1 MSRLRRAS
9 LQRRLLL
16 LFLLITAIAIGIV
29 YLYVVPQLESSLVA
43 EKLKRLEDVASSH
56 EVELTGALR
65 RRASPRE
72 LNLIIDRVAQ
82 SSDSRV
88 TVLAVGRRAEEQAP
102 SFVVSDSESDATATE
117 SSFEIASAAIRGER
131 PASGTSSLA
140 GQRVGEAALPL
151 TEDTDSKP
159 AWVAVFSTP
168 LSDVGDNVGLIQRQ
182 ILIAGAIALAA
193 ALLAGYYAA
202 QAISRRLRRLEKAAQ
217 EVASGRFGV
226 TIPVDSADEL
236 GQLAKTFNEMQQ
248 RLARLDDAR
257 KEFIANASH
266 ELRTPIFSL
275 AGFVELLQDEE
286 LDEATREDFLRT
298 MGEQLERLT
307 NLTTDLLD
315 LSKLDAGALEVRPAE
330 LDVTDVAS
338 SIISEFGVAARR
350 HRSALEV
357 RTVGGDRAKA
367 FADKDRV
374 AQILRILLDNALT
387 HTPEGT
393 PITVTVLSQNGLAEV
408 VVSDEGPGI
417 DRRLQA
423 QIFERFHTGAP
434 GRGSGLGLAVAREL
448 ALRMHGRLDVASKA
462 GFTAFTLELPSEPLA
477 TSRQG

>member
-1 MSRLRRAS
+1 MSWLRGAS

-16 LFLLITAIAIGIV
+16 LFLLITTIAIGIV

-43 EKLKRLEDVASSH
+43 EKLNRLEDVAAARDP
-56 EVELTGALR
+56 ELSGALR

-72 LNLIIDRVAQ
+72 LNLIVDGIGQA
-82 SSDSRV
+82 SDARV
-88 TVLAVGRRAEEQAP
+88 TVLAVGRRADEGSP
-102 SFVVSDSESDATATE
+102 SFVVADSESDATATE
-117 SSFEIASAAIRGER
+117 STYEIASAAIRGTR
-131 PASGTSSLA
+131 PASGTSSIA
-140 GQRVGEAALPL
+140 GHRVGEAAVPL
-151 TEDTDSKP
+151 SESADGRP
-159 AWVAVFSTP
+159 EWVAVFSTP
-168 LSDVGDNVGLIQRQ
+168 LSDVGNNVGLIRRQ

-193 ALLAGYYAA
+193 ALVAGYYAA
-202 QAISRRLRRLEKAAQ
+202 QAISRRLRRLEQAAQ
-217 EVASGRFGV
+217 EVSSGRFSAE
-226 TIPVDSADEL
+226 IPVDSSDEL

-275 AGFVELLQDEE
+275 AGFVELL
-286 LDEATREDFLRT
+286 LDEDVDDATRRDFLRT
-298 MGEQLERLT
+298 MAEQLERLT
-307 NLTTDLLD
+307 HLTTDLLD

-330 LDVTDVAS
+330 LDVADVAS
-338 SIISEFGVAARR
+338 SIVSEFGVAAKR
-350 HRSALEV
+350 HRSAVEV
-357 RTVGGDRAKA
+357 KAIGKTRTTA

-417 DRRLQA
+417 DRRRQA

-448 ALRMHGRLDVASKA
+448 ALRMNGRLDVASKS
-462 GFTAFTLELPSEPLA
+462 GFTAFTLELPVETA
-477 TSRQG
+477 SRQA